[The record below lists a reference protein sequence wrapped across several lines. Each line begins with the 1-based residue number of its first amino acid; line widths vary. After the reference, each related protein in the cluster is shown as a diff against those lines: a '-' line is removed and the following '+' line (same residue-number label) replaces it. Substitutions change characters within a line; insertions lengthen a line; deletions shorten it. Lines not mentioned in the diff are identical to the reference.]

1 MARGATATRTE
12 SKTATRSTNG
22 RRKRTSRN
30 PEILVLLKKD
40 HDTVKKMF
48 REFERSAK
56 SDSNRAGQVAEEI
69 FTELKVHTECEE
81 RIVYPRLRRVDE
93 EIFHEAEEEHHVV
106 DVLMGEL
113 NELQPD
119 SPTYKAKMLVL
130 RENVEHHI
138 REEESEM
145 FRQIRRLPK
154 VELDQAARAWKAAKG
169 ADGSASLISE
179 TQTLRPVVG

>member
-1 MARGATATRTE
+1 MARGATAT
-12 SKTATRSTNG
+12 KTRSATASRSTKG
-22 RRKRTSRN
+22 SRKRTAR

-40 HDTVKKMF
+40 HDNVKRMF

-56 SDSNRAGQVAEEI
+56 DDSERAGQVAEEI

-81 RIVYPRLRRVDE
+81 RIVYPRLRRLDE

-113 NELQPD
+113 DDLQPD

-145 FRQIRRLPK
+145 FKQIRKLPK
-154 VELDQAARAWKAAKG
+154 DELDQAARAWQAAKG

-179 TQTLRPVVG
+179 AQTVRPVVG